1 MSWVKTFENFLY
13 ENNELDSVG
22 EFEDVI
28 KIPKG
33 SGIIKKVS
41 YDASKK
47 NLEIE
52 LLPKLGSFDTGSL
65 LNAID
70 KSKAA
75 LKKKYSGV
83 KMITTGSTIINI

>member
-1 MSWVKTFENFLY
+1 MNWAKTFESFLY
-13 ENNELDSVG
+13 EADEIDAVG
-22 EFEDVI
+22 EFEDAI
-28 KIPKG
+28 KLPKG
-33 SGIIKKVS
+33 SGIITKVE

-47 NLEIE
+47 NLVID

-65 LNAID
+65 LGAID

-83 KMITTGSTIINI
+83 KMITAGSTIINI